1 MASLAEIRDILQ
13 NICRQYEV
21 KDSLMWANRPAY
33 PHHERG
39 SPFPVKP
46 ILCFEDVAYVTYP
59 RILKEENLPQWK
71 YEEGEG
77 LVGKA
82 LKYNRPFYVPAIE
95 SEENVCPYIENCNKK
110 YIVLGALAIKL
121 SSANASCDDYVVEL
135 LFKRPNITCETQLG
149 IQLETQKLWAHRI
162 IDYLKNAMP
171 RFVTYGNQHPLVE
184 LAEHDTAVS
193 DTMHVRSNPPS
204 QSTRDFN
211 LNLINQTVGNAMD
224 GQLPMQQLLYTGV
237 LDAMPTQ
244 GNLRAQGFKGKTFV
258 VNSRDGN
265 VLQWPHEQGA
275 PIQPHVSATSNVKA
289 SRENIVPPPIGDLN
303 LNGRISTSGN
313 NQIAEYHVTTMQVP
327 HKQGNKR
334 QRISRSD
341 VWNHFEKEE
350 VVDGELLAKCKY
362 CDFKTDG
369 SSKKGTS
376 HLRKHFE
383 NHHRKIK
390 NVHQLSNLP
399 CKNLEPQSAFREKY
413 VLDEGK
419 IHLDMAR
426 VIIKYKLP
434 LSIIHDEHFRNLFKM
449 SLQEFE
455 FQPEK
460 NLEPHILHVYN
471 EEKHKL
477 CRYFDK
483 LSSHTNL
490 TINLWEDDTK
500 EIVNCCLT
508 VQFIDDSWTLKKK
521 ILSFDRLGHDFD
533 AASLCEIFKRVLL
546 DWNIEK
552 KTCSLT
558 IHSSLSNVEIVH
570 EEKIWPSGIF
580 YLSYDKCIRDIN
592 CVIADISLKGIY
604 QVYEKM
610 KMNHQENR
618 GYTLMNVE
626 CSNNWRI
633 CSLILAIVAILHP
646 SLKLDFVEFVYKEIY
661 EDAIAKEHL
670 DKISNFL
677 RNLYDKYA
685 SSCSNHTKFT
695 TAIRDPCSSSLAN
708 TDDKVFDSFRKYKV
722 SKRSQPEL
730 CKYLE
735 EDEGSTMEINILNWW
750 CNNSSRFPTLG
761 MVARDILAIPLSTI
775 MSSSA
780 FAKDITKI
788 ISNYGHQE
796 SHIINAIICCQD
808 WLESTKPS
816 ACDEKCDEKLMRK
829 RRAWSKKYLLSDF
842 THEDLEL
849 LGKWKN
855 RKITGQ
861 CVGLD
866 EEFKVQDKFLAPL
879 VIPLVDD
886 IIQGTPQTYYIG
898 DEVVNKYFLLLM
910 KRSKENPSMFLKN
923 ASLDSSTTSLLLGGD
938 QPSVPT
944 WINPVEQISTCK
956 LFLPLCYLDHW
967 ILFYVDIKEQKFV
980 WLDSRKDSEMQ
991 MPSNY
996 ERIPEWFKGSLLPA
1010 MGLNNARDWPFFVPR
1025 DIPKQENGIDC
1036 GIFVM
1041 KYADCLTHTNCIG
1054 FPFSQ
1059 GNMPHFRERI
1069 FLDIY
1074 NGGIHVPKS
1083 L

>member
-1 MASLAEIRDILQ
+1 MASVAEIHDILQ

-21 KDSLMWANRPAY
+21 VDILTWANPVCSAY
-33 PHHERG
+33 LHHEKG
-39 SPFPVKP
+39 SPLLLKT
-46 ILCFEDVAYVTYP
+46 ILCFEDAACCPNLYMFDAKNLFKWQY
-59 RILKEENLPQWK
+59 KEE
-71 YEEGEG
+71 GI
-77 LVGKA
+77 VGKA
-82 LKYNRPFYVPAIE
+82 LKCNRPFYVPVID
-95 SEENVCPYIENCNKK
+95 SEGNVCPYIHNYYKK
-110 YIVLGALAIKL
+110 EKFLGALAIKL
-121 SSANASCDDYVVEL
+121 SSAYSSCGDYVVE
-135 LFKRPNITCETQLG
+135 FFFQRSNVT
-149 IQLETQKLWAHRI
+149 LETQKWLVHRI
-162 IDYLKNAMP
+162 IDYMKDATP
-171 RFVTYGNQHPLVE
+171 RFVTYGDQDPLVE
-184 LAEHDTAVS
+184 LPEHDTADS
-193 DTMHVRSNPPS
+193 DTMLVRSNPPS
-204 QSTRDFN
+204 QSTSDFN
-211 LNLINQTVGNAMD
+211 LNLTNQTVGNAMD
-224 GQLPMQQLLYTGV
+224 GQLPMQQLSFVDQLHYTGV

-244 GNLRAQGFKGKTFV
+244 GNLQTQSTDAFGSKGKTFV
-258 VNSRDGN
+258 VNPRDGN
-265 VLQWPHEQGA
+265 VLQWPHEKVP
-275 PIQPHVSATSNVKA
+275 PIQPHISATSNIETL
-289 SRENIVPPPIGDLN
+289 RENTVAPPIGDFN
-303 LNGRISTSGN
+303 LNGRISSSGN
-313 NQIAEYHVTTMQVP
+313 NQIVEYHVTDMQMP

-334 QRISRSD
+334 QRMSRSD
-341 VWNHFEKEE
+341 VWNHYEKEE
-350 VVDGELLAKCKY
+350 VVDEELLAKCKY

-383 NHHRKIK
+383 HRHRKIK
-390 NVHQLSNLP
+390 NVHQSSNLP
-399 CKNLEPQSAFREKY
+399 SKNLEPQCAFKEKY

-434 LSIIHDEHFRNLFKM
+434 LSIIHDEHLKNLFKM
-449 SLQEFE
+449 LSPEFE
-455 FQPEK
+455 FQSEK
-460 NLEPHILHVYN
+460 DIEPHILHVYN

-477 CRYFDK
+477 CKYFDK
-483 LSSHTNL
+483 FSSRSNL

-521 ILSFDRLGHDFD
+521 ILSFERLEHDFD
-533 AASLCEIFKRVLL
+533 AASLCEIFKRVLF
-546 DWNIEK
+546 DWNIKE

-558 IHSSLSNVEIVH
+558 FHSSLSNVEIVH
-570 EEKIWPSGIF
+570 DEKIWPSGIF

-592 CVIADISLKGIY
+592 CMIADISLKGIY
-604 QVYEKM
+604 QVYE

-695 TAIRDPCSSSLAN
+695 IAIRDPCSSSLAN
-708 TDDKVFDSFRKYKV
+708 IDDKVFDSFRKYKV
-722 SKRSQPEL
+722 SKSRPEL

-761 MVARDILAIPLSTI
+761 MMARDFLAIPLSTI

-788 ISNYGHQE
+788 ISNNGHRE
-796 SHIINAIICCQD
+796 SHILNAIICCQD

-816 ACDEKCDEKLMRK
+816 CDEKCDEKLMRK
-829 RRAWSKKYLLSDF
+829 RRAWSKKFLLSDF

-923 ASLDSSTTSLLLGGD
+923 TSLDSSTTSLLLGGD

-956 LFLPLCYLDHW
+956 LFLPLCFLDHW
-967 ILFYVDIKEQKFV
+967 TLFYVDIKDQKFV

-1010 MGLNNARDWPFFVPR
+1010 MGLNNAMDWPFFVPR

-1059 GNMPHFRERI
+1059 DNMPHFRERI

-1074 NGGIHVPKS
+1074 NGGIHVPKN